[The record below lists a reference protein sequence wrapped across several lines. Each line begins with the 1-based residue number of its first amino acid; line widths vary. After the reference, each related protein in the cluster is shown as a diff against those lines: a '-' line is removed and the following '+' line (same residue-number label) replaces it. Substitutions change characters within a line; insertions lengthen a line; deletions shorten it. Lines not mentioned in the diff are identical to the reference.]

1 MAKSMNKYIG
11 YQHQPK
17 GASVVYWIHNEE
29 HTDMY
34 SQGYVGITI
43 YPAKD
48 RWINHRSASR
58 RTANKNCKILN
69 SALRKYDSLIY
80 EVILV
85 ANSREYCE
93 RIEGLLRP
101 TQGIGWNIARGGM
114 PVDTMMGGIGNRYRW
129 VQHWIDNPIQAA
141 ERWWQ
146 TERKLI
152 KKQAI
157 IKRKLN
163 KPLPYTKQRKPYSN
177 NTSGCKGISWFP
189 NLNKWRSQIGIFPHV
204 YTIGYYEDKE
214 QARQHHCLAESIR
227 NQWRNNLIPKEQAIT
242 QIKALQKRF
251 SI

>member
-1 MAKSMNKYIG
+1 VNKYIG
-11 YQHQPK
+11 YEHQPK
-17 GASVVYWIHNEE
+17 GASVVYWIHTEE

-34 SQGYVGITI
+34 SQGYVGITM
-43 YPAKD
+43 YSAKD

-58 RTANKNCKILN
+58 RTADKTCKILN

-85 ANSREYCE
+85 ADSREYCE
-93 RIEGLLRP
+93 RIEALLRP

-129 VQHWIDNPIQAA
+129 VQHWIDNPMQAA

-146 TERKLI
+146 TERKLLN
-152 KKQAI
+152 KQAR

-163 KPLPYTKQRKPYSN
+163 KPAPHTKERPINSN
-177 NTSGCKGISWFP
+177 NTSGYKGVGWFVKS
-189 NLNKWRSQIGIFPHV
+189 NKWRAQIGIRPYV

-214 QARQHHCLAESIR
+214 QARQHHCLAENIR
-227 NQWRNNLIPKEQAIT
+227 TRWRKNLITKEQAIT
-242 QIKALQKRF
+242 QIKSLQKRF
-251 SI
+251 SN